1 MAAIEDG
8 LYEPSMKDRLPPLER
23 QKVELQ
29 ARLATAPEPLPAVH
43 PGIAESYRAR
53 IERLAEALDDPEAS
67 LQAAEAIRS
76 LVGQVGLTPGTERG
90 QVHAAPH
97 GELGAILPLMAQKN
111 KGLAPG
117 TGVRLAVAAD
127 KHARRGAQPGMEGQT
142 TATSAQP
149 G

>member
-1 MAAIEDG
+1 
-8 LYEPSMKDRLPPLER
+8 MKDRLPPLER

-53 IERLAEALDDPEAS
+53 IERLAEALADPEAS

-76 LVGQVGLTPGTERG
+76 LVGQVVLTPGTERG
-90 QVHAAPH
+90 QVHAALH

-111 KGLAPG
+111 KR
-117 TGVRLAVAAD
+117 TEE
-127 KHARRGAQPGMEGQT
+127 H
-142 TATSAQP
+142 TSELQAHMSIQFA
-149 G
+149 GFW